1 MSKISLPKYEELKKI
16 TLVNAGI
23 ANMLPAEC
31 RALSDRVYKKTGN
44 RISETTFKRIYGFA
58 YSKYSPSL
66 FTLNVLA
73 RYCNYKSWEDF
84 SLKQEKKIINV
95 DNNKNINWQ
104 LLQQSANKITEFT
117 LQALKNKSG
126 IPYNQT
132 IDREFIDYHFEEF
145 LNSGATAT
153 ILAAPAGYGKTIA
166 LCQWIEKKIAIDD
179 LNDCNDIILLF
190 SSNAIMSVLVSGR
203 DIHDWMLALLG
214 YNTDDDLNVLL
225 DIEQRG
231 GNKFYLIIDGLD
243 EMMFKGDNFK
253 TILNQLVDIFSFYQL
268 HDWFKLI
275 ITSRTATWINNKH
288 ELEIGNNTWYTGFKD
303 SNSINVPLF
312 SFDEIKTLSH
322 KIKPGAENSIAINV
336 AENFNH
342 PLYFQFFYQQ
352 HRDNFSLSNADH
364 LCFYDTIS
372 TFIYNKVY
380 LGHYS
385 SEKILLIKAL
395 VEELD
400 IENDIYQINKLRISN
415 IIKKYTHAYQE
426 LLSIGF
432 VREINES
439 NNYQYNNYLVF
450 GNENYLEHSM
460 AKTMLFNNGNLLDVD
475 LVKEINTKFGHN
487 SHKLNVLKWCIIHAI
502 KSGQLKSI
510 EYVTDVSLSTNEKSD
525 LITFLGEVL
534 QSEYSSSNRNE
545 ALMQYFKHS
554 VSEKLFD
561 YFFGLELINSDYKK
575 FLHVL
580 LKFELSNRKKILVYT
595 TLAIIATIQLD
606 LNELEADLSKL
617 KAFPKAEYESFPVNP
632 LNCLDAIYY
641 HLKYGIIKT
650 EALAD
655 LTKLYFN
662 PEYATGLKVTAAND
676 MLYLLGL
683 HTLLLGNNPRKVI
696 RFVHFLKKHYRDDVC
711 GENTL
716 QYGFFIKT
724 LAANAYFELG
734 GNEKV
739 ADLYYLIS
747 ASYKKSDDLLTPYMK
762 IVFHSLKIKTLV
774 NTPKDNLITGE
785 MKNINGITGKYG
797 YKFSKLYISSIILKS
812 PALNESAPEFYKQVN
827 YEFNKLIR
835 ECGLNPKVFLQ
846 TIVVGKR

>member
-16 TLVNAGI
+16 TLINASI
-23 ANMLPAEC
+23 SNMLPAEC
-31 RALSDRVYKKTGN
+31 RALSERVYKKTGN

-73 RYCNYKSWEDF
+73 RYCNYKSWDDF
-84 SLKQEKKIINV
+84 SQKQEKKLV
-95 DNNKNINWQ
+95 STDNNKNLDWQ
-104 LLQQSANKITEFT
+104 LIQQNANKITEFT

-132 IDREFIDYHFEEF
+132 IDREFIDYHIDEF
-145 LNSGATAT
+145 LNSGCTGT

-166 LCQWIEKKIAIDD
+166 LCQWVEKKIAIDD
-179 LNDCNDIILLF
+179 INDSNDIILLF
-190 SSNAIMSVLVSGR
+190 SSNAIMSVLISGR

-214 YNTDDDLNVLL
+214 YNIDNDLNVLF
-225 DIEQRG
+225 DIKQRG
-231 GNKFYLIIDGLD
+231 GSKFYLIVDGLD
-243 EMMFKGDNFK
+243 EHMFKGENFK
-253 TILNQLVDIFSFYQL
+253 IILNQLVDIFSFYQS

-275 ITSRTATWINNKH
+275 LTSRSATWINNKH
-288 ELEIGNNTWYTGFKD
+288 ELETDNNTWYTGFKD
-303 SNSINVPLF
+303 SNFINVPFF
-312 SFDEIKTLSH
+312 SLDEIKALSH
-322 KIKPGAENSIAINV
+322 KIRPGAENSLTINI

-352 HRDNFSLSNADH
+352 HKDNFSLSNADH

-400 IENDIYQINKLRISN
+400 IENEVYEINKLKVSN
-415 IIKKYTHAYQE
+415 VIKKHAHAYQE
-426 LLSIGF
+426 LLSVGF
-432 VREINES
+432 IRELNES
-439 NNYQYNNYLVF
+439 NSYQYNTYLVF
-450 GNENYLEHSM
+450 GNDNYLEHSM
-460 AKTMLFNNGNLLDVD
+460 AKIMLFNNGNLLDAD
-475 LVKEINTKFGHN
+475 LVKEINTRFGHN
-487 SHKLNVLKWCIIHAI
+487 THKLNILKWCVIHAI

-510 EYVTDVSLSTNEKSD
+510 EYVTDVSLNTNEKSD

-595 TLAIIATIQLD
+595 TLSVIAAIQLD
-606 LNELEADLSKL
+606 INELESGLNKL
-617 KAFPKAEYESFPVNP
+617 KSFPKAEYESFPVNP
-632 LNCLDAIYY
+632 LNCLDAVYY
-641 HLKYGIIKT
+641 HFKYGIIKT
-650 EALAD
+650 EALGD

-662 PEYATGLKVTAAND
+662 PEYVAGLKVSAAND

-683 HTLLLGNNPRKVI
+683 HTLLLSNNPRKVI
-696 RFVHFLKKHYRDDVC
+696 TFINFLKKNYRNDVC

-716 QYGFFIKT
+716 QYGFFIKI
-724 LAANAYFELG
+724 LAANAFFELG
-734 GNEKV
+734 QNDKV

-747 ASYKKSDDLLTPYMK
+747 ASYKKGDDLLTPYMK
-762 IVFHSLKIKTLV
+762 ILFHSLKIKKLI
-774 NTPKDNLITGE
+774 NTPKDNLIVGE
-785 MKNINGITGKYG
+785 MKNINSIATKYD
-797 YKFSKLYISSIILKS
+797 YRFSKLYISSVVLKS
-812 PALNESAPEFYKQVN
+812 STLNESAPELYKQVN
-827 YEFNKLIR
+827 YEFNKIIR
-835 ECGLNPKVFLQ
+835 E
-846 TIVVGKR
+846 